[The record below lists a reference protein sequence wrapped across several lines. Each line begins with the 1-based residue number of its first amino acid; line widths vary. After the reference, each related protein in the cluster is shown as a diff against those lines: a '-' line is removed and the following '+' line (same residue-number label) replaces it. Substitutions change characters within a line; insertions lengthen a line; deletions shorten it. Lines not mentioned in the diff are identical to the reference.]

1 MTRIPEG
8 TRITLKSVLYLTHF
22 SEASEAALL
31 FAVAIASDYGA
42 RVYVLHVLTPV
53 IPETC
58 LEAIRADE
66 KFANTELAKDTRAG
80 SSEHWWGSACCLAA
94 LPASCFR

>member
-1 MTRIPEG
+1 MTRIAEG
-8 TRITLKSVLYLTHF
+8 TRITLKSVLYLTDF
-22 SEASEAALL
+22 SEASEAALP

-66 KFANTELAKDTRAG
+66 KLASHGLLKSVANNTEWKAPLIV
-80 SSEHWWGSACCLAA
+80 A
-94 LPASCFR
+94 LF